1 MNLQQHENRKTL
13 RKRRAIPLVI
23 TSVIALA
30 LLAGLF
36 FLTRHLS
43 KPALTPSAQPDVQPL
58 PVLNILTDNEI
69 PWDSKIPCVV
79 NLIGGERQEALSGT
93 IKCRGGYSSRYP
105 KHSYSVELSEKNS
118 LCGLP
123 ADDDFILNA
132 NYIDKTF
139 QRHKI
144 SYDLFCEMN
153 PRKNI
158 APLSTYV
165 MVQTNGKDQGL
176 YVLMQKVTA
185 KTARLDKSDEGALLF
200 KEPPIF
206 YAEKLTS
213 PQEPDNYY
221 QQKYPKRKKK
231 NKDGEMDEL
240 HRFLFQSS
248 DAEFVEK
255 VGQIF
260 DIENVIDWHIL
271 LLFTNN
277 SDGLLKNFYLYR
289 VNSDSP
295 YRIIPWDY
303 DHAFGRDGDG
313 EKNLL
318 ENVIDCD
325 RCILL
330 KRLCHTDGTGYND
343 KLAARYR
350 ELRQNG
356 ILSLAHFQKMME
368 DNNRLIS
375 PYIAKDAEI
384 WPWNADEHFQQE
396 TSQDEMNLM
405 LHFVKMQLDQLDSI
419 F

>member
-1 MNLQQHENRKTL
+1 MHLQQHETRKSL
-13 RKRRAIPLVI
+13 RKRRTIPLVI
-23 TSVIALA
+23 AFVIALA
-30 LLAGLF
+30 LLAGLL

-43 KPALTPSAQPDVQPL
+43 QPAPTAPAQPDVQPL
-58 PVLNILTDNEI
+58 PILNILTDNEI
-69 PWDSKIPCVV
+69 PWDNNIPCVV
-79 NLIGGERQEALSGT
+79 NLAGERQEALSAT
-93 IKCRGGYSSRYP
+93 IKCRGGFSSRYP
-105 KHSYSVELSEKNS
+105 KHSYSLELAEKNS

-123 ADDDFILNA
+123 EDDDFVLNA

-144 SYDLFCEMN
+144 SYDLFREMN
-153 PRKNI
+153 PSKNS
-158 APLSTYV
+158 APLCAYV
-165 MVQTNGKDQGL
+165 MVQTNGKDKGL
-176 YVLMQKVTA
+176 YVLMQKVNA
-185 KTARLDKSDEGALLF
+185 KTSGLDKSDEDALLF

-206 YAEKLTS
+206 YAEKLAS
-213 PQEPDNYY
+213 PQDPDNYY
-221 QQKYPKRKKK
+221 QQKYPKKKK
-231 NKDGEMDEL
+231 KDRGAEMDEL

-289 VNSDSP
+289 TDGDSP

-318 ENVIDCD
+318 VNVIDCD

-356 ILSLAHFQKMME
+356 TLSLEHFQKMVE
-368 DNNRLIS
+368 ANNRRIS

-396 TSQDEMNLM
+396 TYQDEIDLM
-405 LHFVKMQLDQLDSI
+405 LQFVTIRLEQLDSLY
-419 F
+419 